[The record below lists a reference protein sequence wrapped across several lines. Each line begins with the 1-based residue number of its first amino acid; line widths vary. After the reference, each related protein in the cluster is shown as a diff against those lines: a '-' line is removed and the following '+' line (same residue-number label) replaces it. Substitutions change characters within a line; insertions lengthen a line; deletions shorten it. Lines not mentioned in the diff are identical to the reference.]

1 MKKEFLEVI
10 LSVFARRKRIAK
22 ALGTKKLQRFTYDRA
37 WLRFFGRPR
46 LRQCTN
52 CRIGVRGYLEQGLAF
67 AGMEP
72 VARNFRI
79 RYNFVSAR
87 LVDRLITQQII
98 TGHELR
104 TSRRIPRPIERE
116 HPACVMRLDRNP
128 LLKCLPVGRTL
139 TGGWQCHLS
148 FGRFPLLTFALP
160 KHASATSHV

>member
-22 ALGTKKLQRFTYDRA
+22 ALGTKKLQRFVYDRA

-46 LRQCTN
+46 LRQCAH

-72 VARNFRI
+72 VVRNFRI

-104 TSRRIPRPIERE
+104 TSRRIRRPTERE
-116 HPACVMRLDRNP
+116 HPARVMPLDPNP
-128 LLKCLPVGRTL
+128 LSPALLVAQTL
-139 TGGWQCHLS
+139 AG
-148 FGRFPLLTFALP
+148 A
-160 KHASATSHV
+160 